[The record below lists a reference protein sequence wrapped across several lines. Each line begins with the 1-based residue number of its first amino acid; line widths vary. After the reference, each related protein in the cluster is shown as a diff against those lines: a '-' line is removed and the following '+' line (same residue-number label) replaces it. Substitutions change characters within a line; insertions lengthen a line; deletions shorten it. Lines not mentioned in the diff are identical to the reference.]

1 MLKATSNRW
10 DSFTYDNFDR
20 LTSWQDAHGTEVMN
34 YNNDGSLNNAPGN
47 GLGNY
52 TYTNYSRYVFNGC
65 GGSTGAIDYIAH
77 PVNITYNMFKDP
89 ILITRIDGY
98 NSYAKF
104 EYNLSYQRSYDSLWS
119 ASGFF
124 NEARYYSEGN
134 IVEVRIVNSSTYK
147 FITYLD
153 GDPYSARVIHIKQ
166 SADYWN
172 PYTNGAIN
180 DYFYL
185 HRDNQAT
192 IIAISNSSGIIAERR
207 FFDAWGNLKSG
218 GIYLTYRGYTGH
230 EHFNLVRLIHCNAR
244 LYDPVKKMFLTP
256 DNILQDPYDPQNY
269 NRFGYCL
276 NNPLKYN
283 DPSGNFIPFF
293 IIPSFSI
300 DNNGSIGFSLSFV
313 LGIPHALNV
322 SATIGYAGG
331 QGYITAGVQ
340 GGGAYAYIGYGGQSG
355 WMAGVGFSFLPPGAA
370 GNFSVGTN
378 IGSLGLSWSEYGGV
392 SASAFGFSISSR
404 GVDFNPSISLSY
416 AFLVKQPPVVRNTS
430 SNNSGQGNSSTT
442 ANTTSSNKIDNVN
455 TYYKVQSSSNSCSID
470 GNGAGGSG
478 TASNEWDNVGTLREV
493 KLFGQTYLERSDGS
507 WEPSQAG
514 YTTLPEVTVTAS
526 LVKSHTFNDIATAAT
541 ILGIQN
547 DAKTI
552 VISLINRQDFAGLLK
567 YLENAG
573 RFLGVINLA
582 NDVNEFMQ
590 HKTPGN
596 FFKVALSA
604 STIFGRINPW
614 TSIIL
619 GLSDVSG
626 ATNWFTGSLDNLI
639 YNKK

>member
-20 LTSWQDAHGTEVMN
+20 LTSWQDASGTEVMN
-34 YNNDGSLNNAPGN
+34 YNRDGSLNNAPGN

-65 GGSTGAIDYIAH
+65 GGSTGAINYIAH

-104 EYNLSYQRSYDSLWS
+104 EYNLSYQRSYDSNWS
-119 ASGFF
+119 AGGYF
-124 NEARYYSEGN
+124 NEGRYYSEGN
-134 IVEVRIVNSSTYK
+134 IVEVRFVNSSTYK

-230 EHFNLVRLIHCNAR
+230 EHFNLVNLIHCNAR
-244 LYDPVKKMFLTP
+244 LYDPIRKMFLTP
-256 DNILQDPYDPQNY
+256 DNVLQDPYDPQNY

-276 NNPLKYN
+276 NNPLKYT

-378 IGSLGLSWSEYGGV
+378 IGSVGLSWSEFGGV
-392 SASAFGFSISSR
+392 SANSLGFFISSR
-404 GVDFNPSISLSY
+404 GVDFNPSISISTMAYSGKIGNRKNISFTKLS
-416 AFLVKQPPVVRNTS
+416 S
-430 SNNSGQGNSSTT
+430 DE
-442 ANTTSSNKIDNVN
+442 IDNLNANQGQLQNDLDEVAKAKYGADYKTRFGVKSLKWGSQLTSKEKEEIN
-455 TYYKVQSSSNSCSID
+455 ATFGSKVTYNSKIKLIYASGEAVGGFTTPDGRIFISDIYINSTVSYLQVTLGHEFIHAYHHMFFGSKYNQSNSEYSSYQFSID
-470 GNGAGGSG
+470 FSIKYNSIDFPNNGI
-478 TASNEWDNVGTLREV
+478 TQQTLNDFQ
-493 KLFGQTYLERSDGS
+493 KFQSD
-507 WEPSQAG
+507 
-514 YTTLPEVTVTAS
+514 Y
-526 LVKSHTFNDIATAAT
+526 
-541 ILGIQN
+541 
-547 DAKTI
+547 
-552 VISLINRQDFAGLLK
+552 
-567 YLENAG
+567 
-573 RFLGVINLA
+573 
-582 NDVNEFMQ
+582 
-590 HKTPGN
+590 
-596 FFKVALSA
+596 
-604 STIFGRINPW
+604 
-614 TSIIL
+614 
-619 GLSDVSG
+619 
-626 ATNWFTGSLDNLI
+626 I
-639 YNKK
+639 YNSNYRYQLIPGFKF